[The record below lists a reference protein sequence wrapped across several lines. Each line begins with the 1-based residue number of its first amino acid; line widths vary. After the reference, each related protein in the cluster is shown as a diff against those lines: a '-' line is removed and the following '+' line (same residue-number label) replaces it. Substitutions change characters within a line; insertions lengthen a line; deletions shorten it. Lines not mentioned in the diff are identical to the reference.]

1 MIQINRPVVE
11 KYRVFGKTSEKPLE
25 RKGLERKPFVEPPL
39 EEKKEAVKLDISK
52 EDLEE
57 AIKIS
62 NKRIFK
68 DNNRFEF
75 KLHERTKRMMVKLVD
90 KDTDEVVREI
100 PPEKLLDL
108 VASIWDLVGILV
120 DERG

>member
-1 MIQINRPVVE
+1 MIHINRPVVE
-11 KYRVFGKTSEKPLE
+11 KYRVFEKTSEKPLVK
-25 RKGLERKPFVEPPL
+25 KGLERKAIEPL
-39 EEKKEAVKLDISK
+39 IDDKEEGLKVDISK

-57 AIKIS
+57 AIKS
-62 NKRIFK
+62 TNKMIFK

-75 KLHERTKRMMVKLVD
+75 KIHEGTKRMMVKLID
-90 KDTDEVVREI
+90 KDTDEIVKEI
-100 PPEKLLDL
+100 PSEKILDL